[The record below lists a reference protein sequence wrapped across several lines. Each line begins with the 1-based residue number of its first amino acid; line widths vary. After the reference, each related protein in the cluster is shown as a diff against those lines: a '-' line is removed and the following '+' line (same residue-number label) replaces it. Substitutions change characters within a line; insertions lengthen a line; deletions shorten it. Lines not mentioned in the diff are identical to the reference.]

1 MENFDSYIGQSF
13 DGKYT
18 VINVIGA
25 GEYSVVF
32 GAYDTAEDRTVA
44 IKILR
49 PEYNEDPVVSERFAT
64 EVNILSLLSHPN
76 IVKIYETRLDAPVRY
91 FAMEYIEGITL
102 KKHILSRGA
111 LDTEEILFFSRQIL
125 SALEEVHDKGVVH
138 SDIKPQNIVVLGDGS
153 IRLMDFGI
161 ATLDTRKPL
170 AVLTEPAADDP
181 TFGGIFSDDPL
192 PENNE
197 EEGRS
202 ELAVGTVH
210 YVSPEQAEGKALDHL
225 SDIYSF
231 GIMLYEMTTGIL
243 PFFGESAQKIATMH
257 VRLQPIPPSHLDPS
271 VPEGLERIIL
281 RAMEKLPFARFP
293 SASAMREEL
302 ERFAEALHNPPL
314 PEEPEEEAPA
324 TPLPFL
330 QKCKDLAIDYWHG
343 LSIPSL
349 ITGVLC
355 ALLVTVVIGLGIL
368 SDALLTERREPTR
381 LKVPDLV
388 NHEYSAAM
396 LSLDP
401 SVYRVSVTF
410 VDDDA
415 RQGRIIAQS
424 PKAGSIRRLKD
435 GEATQIELT
444 VACRSLPPTM
454 PDLRRMSYGEIAE
467 ILRAYDCEVTVVEEI
482 HAYIAK
488 GEIIATKPAA
498 GEQTTHGITVYVSA
512 GWRENE

>member
-1 MENFDSYIGQSF
+1 MENFESYIGQSF
-13 DGKYT
+13 DGKFT

-32 GAYDTAEDRTVA
+32 GAYDTTENRTVA
-44 IKILR
+44 LKILR
-49 PEYNEDPVVSERFAT
+49 PEYNEDPVVSDRFAT

-76 IVKIYETRLDAPVRY
+76 IVKIYETHLDAPIRY

-111 LDTEEILFFSRQIL
+111 LDTEEILFFARQIL

-138 SDIKPQNIVVLGDGS
+138 SDIKPQNIVVLGDGN

-161 ATLDTRKPL
+161 ATQC
-170 AVLTEPAADDP
+170 AHEPSSGEKDSSSIENDP

-192 PENNE
+192 PESSE

-210 YVSPEQAEGKALDHL
+210 YVSPEQAEGKPLDHL

-231 GIMLYEMTTGIL
+231 GVMMYEMATGIL
-243 PFFGESAQKIATMH
+243 PFFGDSAQKIATMH
-257 VRLQPIPPSHLDPS
+257 VRLQPIPPTHLDPDI
-271 VPEGLERIIL
+271 PEALEKIIL
-281 RAMEKLPFARFP
+281 RAMEKLPFARYA
-293 SASAMREEL
+293 SAKAMREEL
-302 ERFAEALHNPPL
+302 DSFTDALHTPVA
-314 PEEPEEEAPA
+314 EEPEESAAPKS
-324 TPLPFL
+324 LL
-330 QKCKDLAIDYWHG
+330 QKGKELLVEYWHG
-343 LSIPSL
+343 LSLPSL

-368 SDALLTERREPTR
+368 SEAILSERREPTH

-388 NHEYSAAM
+388 NHDFSTAV
-396 LSLDP
+396 LTLDP

-410 VDDDA
+410 VDDDS
-415 RQGRIIAQS
+415 RQGRVIKQT
-424 PKAGSIRRLKD
+424 PKAGRVKRLKD
-435 GEATQIELT
+435 GEVTEIQLT

-454 PDLRRMSYGEIAE
+454 PDLRQMSCEEITE
-467 ILRAYDCEVTVVEEI
+467 ILRAYDCEVTVI
-482 HAYIAK
+482 RQSHAYIEEGK
-488 GEIIATKPAA
+488 IIATQPAA
-498 GEQTTHGITVYVSA
+498 GEKTTHGITLYVSA
-512 GWRENE
+512 GWQENE